1 MMKETILITG
11 GAGNLASQL
20 SFELDGMADE
30 IVLVDIAKSPITRT
44 AENCVYIQE
53 NLNNRNEL
61 RKIIQHYRPHT
72 VVHFASLLSGSSEQ
86 DRELAWK
93 VNMDG
98 TFALFELSLELGIK
112 KFFFPSTLATYG
124 GKLPKSLPEDT
135 PQWAD
140 GLYGVT
146 KSSIE
151 RLGVYYQRQH
161 GLDFRCLRLPITV
174 SPFAPTAAASSY
186 ASRVFVEGVEQ
197 KRYTFNVNPH
207 TRASLMYVDDAISGI
222 AQVLR
227 APVETLTKRVYNV
240 HSLSPTA
247 EEIANAASKRIA
259 GIEIAYEPNEKVIAV
274 VENWPVIVEDQ
285 SARNDWGWS
294 PKFSLD
300 AMADDMIVRLT
311 TNNQ

>member
-1 MMKETILITG
+1 M
-11 GAGNLASQL
+11 
-20 SFELDGMADE
+20 
-30 IVLVDIAKSPITRT
+30 
-44 AENCVYIQE
+44 
-53 NLNNRNEL
+53 
-61 RKIIQHYRPHT
+61 
-72 VVHFASLLSGSSEQ
+72 HFASLLSGSSEQ

-124 GKLPKSLPEDT
+124 GKLPKSLTEDT

-174 SPFAPTAAASSY
+174 SPFAPIAAASSY
-186 ASRVFVEGVEQ
+186 ASRVCVEGVEQ

-207 TRASLMYVDDAISGI
+207 TRASLMYVDDAILGI

-227 APVETLTKRVYNV
+227 APLEKLTQCVYNV

-247 EEIANAASKRIA
+247 EEIARAASKRIA
-259 GIEIAYEPNEKVIAV
+259 GIEIAYKPNDKVIAV
-274 VENWPVIVEDQ
+274 VENWPEIVEDQ

-294 PKFSLD
+294 PKFNID
-300 AMADDMIVRLT
+300 AMADDMIARLT
-311 TNNQ
+311 TNNK